1 MIRKNFYLSLIL
13 SLVLVSHN
21 HSFANDVADMSGISE
36 AAGESAAA
44 AASQLSNDTGAITTN
59 IANVTEAL
67 GAATTEV
74 GAKLDVS
81 IAQAQSAMD
90 FAAKSIEAGNLTAAV
105 QTMSLV
111 ESVADMALSSV
122 PNPTALDMS
131 GISFDDFSPD
141 EMAALSS
148 IAGTMGVG
156 KVMAVQKMAG
166 QMAVAE
172 QAGFDSKGMM
182 GQLDAQGIGI
192 GTAMGDLAK
201 AGMVSMEAVSGA
213 ANFSMDNFSPENF
226 ASMNVAEMGM
236 SPAMMTGALDSLPVG
251 SAAAALESLQ
261 ENPGGLAGN
270 FGAMSG
276 TMTGAIA
283 ASMADKGMGTEMMG
297 AMGASMGV
305 EGLADAAK
313 GMTGLAGMEAM
324 GQAMTEMGMENIGS
338 ALSTAFSSPATG
350 ITDAING
357 VASLMIGRKCTLF
370 SPLRNF
376 PHQKAYS

>member
-1 MIRKNFYLSLIL
+1 MILKIIIRTLLLFFLFF
-13 SLVLVSHN
+13 
-21 HSFANDVADMSGISE
+21 SFNVKANDITAMEGISE

-44 AASQLSNDTGAITTN
+44 AASQLSNDTSAISKN
-59 IANVTEAL
+59 ISEVTQSL
-67 GAATTEV
+67 GTATTEI
-74 GAKLDVS
+74 GAKLDIS
-81 IAQAQSAMD
+81 IAQAQQAMD
-90 FAAKSIEAGNLTAAV
+90 FASKSIEAGNITAAV

-131 GISFDDFSPD
+131 GVSFDDFSLD
-141 EMAALSS
+141 EMAALSN

-213 ANFSMDNFSPENF
+213 SNFSMDNFSPENF

-236 SPAMMTGALDSLPVG
+236 SPAMMTGASDSLPVG

-276 TMTGAIA
+276 TMTGTIA
-283 ASMADKGMGTEMMG
+283 ASMTDKGMGAEMMG
-297 AMGASMGV
+297 SMGASIGV
-305 EGLADAAK
+305 DGLGTAAT
-313 GMTGLAGMEAM
+313 GMSGLAGMEAM
-324 GQAMTEMGMENIGS
+324 GEAMSSMGMDQIGAS
-338 ALSTAFSSPATG
+338 LSTAF
-350 ITDAING
+350 
-357 VASLMIGRKCTLF
+357 
-370 SPLRNF
+370 
-376 PHQKAYS
+376 